1 MSPTSKTKKNKA
13 TIQKPKLDYCLI
25 FVYIL
30 FISII
35 LGILLIVKNNILFG
49 FSLSIISFVLKFITY
64 KEKGIYSNFTL
75 DWDKFFLLWKYF
87 QVENVSSLF
96 KITIK

>member
-1 MSPTSKTKKNKA
+1 MLFTFANIKVLTTFSTSSTNTISPTSKTKKNKA

-75 DWDKFFLLWKYF
+75 D
-87 QVENVSSLF
+87 
-96 KITIK
+96 